1 MFFIQ
6 IKYWI
11 LLNIH
16 NLEFLYRLNFFK
28 KRNIQNDWSMFYKK
42 ILFQFLYLLS
52 EKTIFFR
59 TSQLK
64 TDLGLIWSNIWNDK
78 YFCFLEHLIG
88 EDTDLG
94 LIWSNIGHEMITI
107 SVSYMQALQ
116 HLIGEDTDLCFF
128 RSFQRLKKSITPFS
142 LDDDS
147 GSPYYQQKGAILE
160 VISSIEPLSDKPP
173 IQTNLWSLD

>member
-1 MFFIQ
+1 MQ
-6 IKYWI
+6 A
-11 LLNIH
+11 L
-16 NLEFLYRLNFFK
+16 
-28 KRNIQNDWSMFYKK
+28 Q
-42 ILFQFLYLLS
+42 
-52 EKTIFFR
+52 
-59 TSQLK
+59 
-64 TDLGLIWSNIWNDK
+64 
-78 YFCFLEHLIG
+78 HLIG

-94 LIWSNIGHEMITI
+94 LIWSNIGHEMINI

-160 VISSIEPLSDKPP
+160 VIPNIAVISSSEPLSDKPP